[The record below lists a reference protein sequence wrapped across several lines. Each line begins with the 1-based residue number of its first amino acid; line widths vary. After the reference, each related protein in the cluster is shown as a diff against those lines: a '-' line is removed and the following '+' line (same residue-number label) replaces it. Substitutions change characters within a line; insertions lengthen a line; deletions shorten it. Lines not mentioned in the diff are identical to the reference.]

1 MAYIATL
8 RGMGDASRQALFSP
22 CRHTAPA
29 PLKPRTSPMI
39 KPYLPLWLALAG
51 LAQPAAAAEPAPR
64 LPLNP
69 EVAAMLQDISA
80 ARIENRIR
88 TLAGFGTRHT
98 LSDTVS
104 DTRGIGAARRWIA
117 AELRACSAAA
127 GGRLVVTFDE
137 HLLPPSERV
146 PQATAVV
153 NVVATLPGTDPQAR
167 ARHFVV
173 SGHYD
178 SRAGDVLDA
187 KIDAPGANDDASGTA
202 AVMELAC
209 AMASRRYPATL
220 VFMAVAGEEQG
231 LLGADA
237 WAAAARRQGLRIDA
251 MITNDII
258 GSPVGDIGQRD
269 DQQVR
274 LFADGLTPL
283 LRLALAPARAA
294 SGPDPEAALFDNV
307 RRQLDEQVR
316 SGGAA
321 DFPTNQLGRHL
332 KEAGERY
339 LPGFAVNLIQR
350 PDRFLRGGDHLP
362 FLQRGFAA
370 VRFTEP
376 FENFMHQHQNVRTEN
391 GVRYGDLLDFVD
403 PAYVARV
410 ARVNAAGLATLA
422 LAPAAPE
429 NVKVETLQLDN
440 DTTLRWDASAEPQV
454 AGYRVLW
461 RSTDS
466 ATWQGHRDIGKV
478 TRVTLS
484 LSKDNLIFGVQALD
498 AAGNPSLPSYPL
510 PLRR

>member
-1 MAYIATL
+1 M
-8 RGMGDASRQALFSP
+8 F
-22 CRHTAPA
+22 
-29 PLKPRTSPMI
+29 KPRLSL
-39 KPYLPLWLALAG
+39 LPALAG
-51 LAQPAAAAEPAPR
+51 LALHAAAADPAPR

-69 EVAAMLQDISA
+69 EVTAMLKDISA
-80 ARIENRIR
+80 PRIEARIR

-98 LSDTVS
+98 LSDTAS

-127 GGRLVVTFDE
+127 GGRLEVAFDE
-137 HLLPPSERV
+137 HVVPAGERV
-146 PQATAVV
+146 PQATTVI
-153 NVVATLPGTDPQAR
+153 NVVATLPGTDPMAR
-167 ARHFVV
+167 ERHFVV

-178 SRAGDVLDA
+178 SRAGDVMDA
-187 KIDAPGANDDASGTA
+187 QIDAPGANDDASGTA
-202 AVMELAC
+202 AVMEIAC
-209 AMASRRYPATL
+209 AMAGRRFPATL

-237 WAAAARRQGLRIDA
+237 WAADARRKGLRIDG

-269 DQQVR
+269 DHQVR
-274 LFADGLTPL
+274 LFADGLTPM
-283 LRLALAPARAA
+283 LRMALGPARPA
-294 SGPDPEAALFDNV
+294 SAPDPEAALFDGV

-321 DFPTNQLGRHL
+321 DFPANQLGRHL

-339 LPGFAVNLIQR
+339 LSGFTVNLIQR

-362 FLQRGFAA
+362 FLQRGYAA

-391 GVRYGDLLDFVD
+391 GVRYGDLLEFVD
-403 PAYVARV
+403 PAYVANV
-410 ARVNAAGLATLA
+410 ARINAAGLATLA
-422 LAPAAPE
+422 LAPAAPV

-461 RSTDS
+461 RGTDS
-466 ATWQGHRDIGKV
+466 ATWQGHRDVGKL
-478 TRVTLS
+478 TRVTVP